1 MKKSVCSSFLIPLF
15 SSAALSLVGCG
26 DASSSGDNLD
36 MAAAEDLSG
45 EQPDLVSSPDL
56 APPPAVNKTIT
67 QFARPESVQWDPT
80 TKLWYIGNQA
90 AAVAGDGYITR
101 VPFDLDDTKIERMW
115 VTGLNDPK
123 GLRVRSGK
131 LYVADN
137 NVLASVDIATK
148 AITRSAAVAPA
159 VAGGNVLLNDVD
171 VGADGT
177 AYVSDTQGNRILKFA
192 TPDTANNTAVL
203 FAAPAGGN
211 ALNSPNGVL
220 IDGTTLFNVEVGN
233 NGRVRRLNLADGAN
247 LATLGTQAGR
257 WDGIEKDGTSYL
269 VSDVVNAL
277 LFRFDGVTGNAVMVR
292 DFKNDG
298 LTGAADIGWDP
309 VARRLGV
316 PDTGGNRVFF
326 ITLP

>member
-1 MKKSVCSSFLIPLF
+1 MKKSVCSSFLIPLL
-15 SSAALSLVGCG
+15 SGAALALVGCG

-36 MAAAEDLSG
+36 MAVEDLAG
-45 EQPDLVSSPDL
+45 EQPDLIAPPDL
-56 APPPAVNKTIT
+56 APPPAVNRTIA
-67 QFARPESVQWDPT
+67 QFARPESVNWDPVT
-80 TKLWYIGNQA
+80 QFWYIGNQGA
-90 AAVAGDGYITR
+90 AGGTDGYITR
-101 VPFDLDDTKIERMW
+101 VPFDLDDAKIERMW
-115 VTGLNDPK
+115 LTGLNDPR
-123 GLRVRSGK
+123 GLRVRNGK

-137 NVLASVDIATK
+137 NVLVSVNIAAK

-171 VGADGT
+171 VGPDGS

-192 TPDTANNTAVL
+192 TPDVANNASAV
-203 FAAPAGGN
+203 FAAPVGLN

-220 IDGTTLFNVEVGN
+220 VDGTTLFNVEVGN

-247 LATLGTQAGR
+247 LANLGTQTGR
-257 WDGIEKDGTSYL
+257 WDGIEKDGANYL

-277 LFRFDGVTGNAVMVR
+277 LFRFDGAAGTAVMLR
-292 DFKNDG
+292 DFKQDG

-316 PDTGGNRVFF
+316 PDTSGNRVFF

>member
-1 MKKSVCSSFLIPLF
+1 MKKSVSSSFLLPLF
-15 SSAALSLVGCG
+15 SSAALALVGCG
-26 DASSSGDNLD
+26 DASSGDNLD
-36 MAAAEDLSG
+36 MGASEDLST
-45 EQPDLVSSPDL
+45 EPDLAPAPDL
-56 APPPAVNKTIT
+56 APPPAVNKTIA
-67 QFARPESVQWDPT
+67 QFARPESVTWDPT
-80 TKLWYIGNQA
+80 TQLWYIGNQA

-115 VTGLNDPK
+115 VTGLNDPR

-137 NVLASVDIATK
+137 NMLASVDIATK

-159 VAGGNVLLNDVD
+159 VAGGNITLNDVD

-177 AYVSDTQGNRILKFA
+177 AYASDTPGNRILRFA
-192 TPDTANNTAVL
+192 TPNTANNAAAV
-203 FAAPAGGN
+203 FAAPVGANSLN
-211 ALNSPNGVL
+211 APNGVL

-257 WDGIEKDGTSYL
+257 WDGIEKDGTNYL

-277 LFRFDGVTGNAVMVR
+277 LYRFDSVAGTAVMLR

-309 VARRLGV
+309 VSRRLGV